1 MSKKILFSSLVI
13 LISIGSLF
21 FIFTSKDLD
30 KPEYTNIDMKEYKGK
45 INSKDNFYIYV
56 YKTSCTACQS
66 TKPFLNEVIKEDKT
80 KVFAINMESE
90 ENMDIEFLKKNNI
103 QKTPTLLKYKNGEEM
118 NRVEGIQSKS
128 ELKSF
133 LAE

>member
-1 MSKKILFSSLVI
+1 
-13 LISIGSLF
+13 
-21 FIFTSKDLD
+21 
-30 KPEYTNIDMKEYKGK
+30 
-45 INSKDNFYIYV
+45 
-56 YKTSCTACQS
+56 
-66 TKPFLNEVIKEDKT
+66 
-80 KVFAINMESE
+80 
-90 ENMDIEFLKKNNI
+90 MDIEFLKKNNI

>member
-30 KPEYTNIDMKEYKGK
+30 KPNYTNIDMKEYKGK

-56 YKTSCTACQS
+56 YKTSCTACQT
-66 TKPFLNEVIKEDKT
+66 TKPSLNEVIKEDKK

-133 LAE
+133 LEE